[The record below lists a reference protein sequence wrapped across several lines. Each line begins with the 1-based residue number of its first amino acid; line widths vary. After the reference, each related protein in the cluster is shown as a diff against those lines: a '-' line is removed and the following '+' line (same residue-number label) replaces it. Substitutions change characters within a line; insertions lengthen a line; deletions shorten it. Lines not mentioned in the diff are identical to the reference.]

1 MPDPVDKEPQPTLS
15 RAEKTRLT
23 RRRIVA
29 AAGDLF
35 LDQGYGATTL
45 DQVAARAGVAV
56 QTVYFHFGNKATLLK
71 EALDVAA
78 VGDDEPVALLDRPW
92 LQEIAAEPDPV
103 RVIELWTVGSREIME
118 RVAPLLAVVR
128 GTVGTDPDLA
138 AQWDV
143 NEGQRRTAFRALA
156 DLLAGRDALRRGL
169 TVEGAADLAFLIAS
183 AENYVVATHTLGWA
197 PEHWRRT
204 TAALLAQALLGET
217 PGWGAALRDQSSP
230 VRDGPWPGTRVRAPS
245 G

>member
-1 MPDPVDKEPQPTLS
+1 MSDSVKDKPS

-29 AAGDLF
+29 AAADLF
-35 LDQGYGATTL
+35 LDLGYGATTL

-92 LQEIAAEPDPV
+92 LKELAAEPDPV
-103 RVIELWTVGSREIME
+103 RVIELWMNGSREIME

-128 GTVGTDPDLA
+128 GTVGTDRDLA

-143 NEGQRRTAFRALA
+143 NEGQRRTAFRVLA
-156 DLLAGRDALRRGL
+156 DLLADRGALLPGL
-169 TVEGAADLAFLIAS
+169 TVEGAADLAFLITS
-183 AENYVVATHTLGWA
+183 AENYIVATHTLGWT
-197 PEHWRRT
+197 PEHWQRT
-204 TAALLAQALLGET
+204 MATLLTLGLLGET
-217 PGWGAALRDQSSP
+217 PGYGATLRDRSSP
-230 VRDGPWPGTRVRAPS
+230 VVRRAY
-245 G
+245 

>member
-1 MPDPVDKEPQPTLS
+1 MSDSVKDKPN

-29 AAGDLF
+29 AAADLF

-92 LQEIAAEPDPV
+92 LEELTAEPDPV
-103 RVIELWTVGSREIME
+103 RVIELWTNSGREILE

-138 AQWDV
+138 AQWEV

-156 DLLAGRDALRRGL
+156 DLLADRGALLPGL
-169 TVEGAADLAFLIAS
+169 TVEGAADLAFLITS
-183 AENYVVATHTLGWA
+183 AENYIVATHTLGWT
-197 PEHWRRT
+197 PEHWQRT
-204 TAALLAQALLGET
+204 MATLLTLGLLGET
-217 PGWGAALRDQSSP
+217 PGYGATLRDQSSP
-230 VRDGPWPGTRVRAPS
+230 EVRRAY
-245 G
+245 

>member
-1 MPDPVDKEPQPTLS
+1 MTGTVKKQPTPTLS
-15 RAEKTRLT
+15 RVEKTRLT

-29 AAGDLF
+29 AAADLF

-92 LQEIAAEPDPV
+92 MQGMTAEPDPV
-103 RVIELWTVGSREIME
+103 RVIELWMVGGVEILE

-156 DLLAGRDALRRGL
+156 ELLAGRDALRRGL
-169 TVEGAADLAFLIAS
+169 TVEDAADLAFLIS
-183 AENYVVATHTLGWA
+183 SVENYVVATHTLGWT
-197 PEHWRRT
+197 PERWRRT
-204 TAALLAQALLGET
+204 TARLLAEALLAEALLDGA
-217 PGWGAALRDQSSP
+217 PG
-230 VRDGPWPGTRVRAPS
+230 
-245 G
+245 

>member
-1 MPDPVDKEPQPTLS
+1 MSESVKEKVG

-29 AAGDLF
+29 SAAEKF
-35 LDQGYGATTL
+35 LDLGYGATTL

-78 VGDDEPVALLDRPW
+78 VGDDEPVALLDRRW
-92 LQEIAAEPDPV
+92 LQELAAEPDPV
-103 RVIELWTVGSREIME
+103 RIIEIWTDGGREIFE

-138 AQWDV
+138 VQWDV
-143 NEGQRRTAFRALA
+143 NEGERRTAFRLLA
-156 DLLAGRDALRRGL
+156 DLLADRKALRPGL
-169 TVEGAADLAFLIAS
+169 TVEDAADLAFLITS
-183 AENYVVATHTLGWA
+183 AENYIVATGTLGWA
-197 PEHWRRT
+197 PERWQRT
-204 TAALLAQALLGET
+204 TAKLLARGLLRG
-217 PGWGAALRDQSSP
+217 
-230 VRDGPWPGTRVRAPS
+230 
-245 G
+245 

>member
-1 MPDPVDKEPQPTLS
+1 VSDSVKDKPS

-29 AAGDLF
+29 AAADLF

-78 VGDDEPVALLDRPW
+78 VGDDAPVALLDRPW
-92 LQEIAAEPDPV
+92 LEELTAEPDPV
-103 RVIELWTVGSREIME
+103 RVIELWTNGGREILE

-138 AQWDV
+138 AQWEV
-143 NEGQRRTAFRALA
+143 NEGQRRTAFRVLT
-156 DLLAGRDALRRGL
+156 DLLADRGALLPGL
-169 TVEGAADLAFLIAS
+169 TVEGAADLAFLITS
-183 AENYVVATHTLGWA
+183 AENYIVATHTLGWA
-197 PEHWRRT
+197 PERWQRT
-204 TAALLAQALLGET
+204 TATLLAQSLLRET
-217 PGWGAALRDQSSP
+217 PG
-230 VRDGPWPGTRVRAPS
+230 
-245 G
+245 

>member
-1 MPDPVDKEPQPTLS
+1 MSDSVKDKPS

-29 AAGDLF
+29 AAADLF

-78 VGDDEPVALLDRPW
+78 VGDDAPVALLDRPW
-92 LQEIAAEPDPV
+92 LEELTAEPDPV
-103 RVIELWTVGSREIME
+103 RVIELSTNSSRQILE

-156 DLLAGRDALRRGL
+156 DLLADRGALLPGL
-169 TVEGAADLAFLIAS
+169 TVEGAADLAFLITS
-183 AENYVVATHTLGWA
+183 AENYIVATHTLGWT
-197 PEHWRRT
+197 PEHWQRT
-204 TAALLAQALLGET
+204 TATLLTLGLLGET
-217 PGWGAALRDQSSP
+217 PGYGATLRDRSSP
-230 VRDGPWPGTRVRAPS
+230 VVRRAY
-245 G
+245 

>member
-1 MPDPVDKEPQPTLS
+1 MTAERTLS

-29 AAGDLF
+29 AAAEKFLGD
-35 LDQGYGATTL
+35 GYGATTL

-92 LQEIAAEPDPV
+92 VQEMAAEPDPV
-103 RVIELWTVGSREIME
+103 RVIELWTGGGREILE

-138 AQWDV
+138 AQWEV

-156 DLLAGRDALRRGL
+156 DLLADRDALRPGL
-169 TVEGAADLAFLIAS
+169 TVADAADLAFLLSS
-183 AENYVVATHTLGWA
+183 AENYVVATTVLGWT
-197 PEHWRRT
+197 PDRWQRT
-204 TAALLAQALLGET
+204 TASLLAQALL
-217 PGWGAALRDQSSP
+217 A
-230 VRDGPWPGTRVRAPS
+230 
-245 G
+245 

>member
-1 MPDPVDKEPQPTLS
+1 VSDSVKDKPS

-29 AAGDLF
+29 AAADLF

-78 VGDDEPVALLDRPW
+78 VGDDAPVALLDRPW
-92 LQEIAAEPDPV
+92 LEELTAEPDPV
-103 RVIELWTVGSREIME
+103 RVIELWTNGGREILE

-138 AQWDV
+138 AQWEV
-143 NEGQRRTAFRALA
+143 NEGQRRTAFRVLA
-156 DLLAGRDALRRGL
+156 DLLADRGALLPGL
-169 TVEGAADLAFLIAS
+169 TVEGAADLAFLITS
-183 AENYVVATHTLGWA
+183 AENYIVATHTLGWT
-197 PEHWRRT
+197 PEHWQRT
-204 TAALLAQALLGET
+204 TATLLTRGLLGET
-217 PGWGAALRDQSSP
+217 PGYGATLRDQSSP
-230 VRDGPWPGTRVRAPS
+230 EVRRA
-245 G
+245 

>member
-1 MPDPVDKEPQPTLS
+1 MSDLVKKEPTPTLR
-15 RAEKTRLT
+15 RAEKMRLT

-29 AAGDLF
+29 AAADLF

-45 DQVAARAGVAV
+45 QQVATRAGVAV

-92 LQEIAAEPDPV
+92 FQEMTAEPDPV
-103 RVIELWTVGSREIME
+103 RVIELWMVGGRAIME

-143 NEGQRRTAFRALA
+143 NEDQRRTAYRALA
-156 DLLAGRDALRRGL
+156 DLLGGRNALRRGL
-169 TVEGAADLAFLIAS
+169 TVEEAADLAFLIAS
-183 AENYVVATHTLGWA
+183 AENYVIATDTLGWA
-197 PEHWRRT
+197 PERWRRT
-204 TAALLAQALLGET
+204 TASLLAQALLAQT
-217 PGWGAALRDQSSP
+217 PDPSVTLRDQSSP
-230 VRDGPWPGTRVRAPS
+230 AVHQA
-245 G
+245 

>member
-1 MPDPVDKEPQPTLS
+1 MTDPVKKEPTPSLS

-29 AAGDLF
+29 AAADLF

-56 QTVYFHFGNKATLLK
+56 QTVYSHFGNKATLLK

-92 LQEIAAEPDPV
+92 LQEITAEPDPV
-103 RVIELWTVGSREIME
+103 RVIELWTVGSREILE

-143 NEGQRRTAFRALA
+143 SEGQRRTAFRALA

-169 TVEGAADLAFLIAS
+169 TVEDAADLAFLIAS
-183 AENYVVATHTLGWA
+183 AENYVVATDTLGWA
-197 PEHWRRT
+197 PERWRRT
-204 TAALLAQALLGET
+204 TASLLARALLGET
-217 PGWGAALRDQSSP
+217 PG
-230 VRDGPWPGTRVRAPS
+230 
-245 G
+245 

>member
-1 MPDPVDKEPQPTLS
+1 MSDSVKDKPN

-29 AAGDLF
+29 AAADLF

-78 VGDDEPVALLDRPW
+78 VGDDDPVALLDRPW
-92 LQEIAAEPDPV
+92 IEELTAEPDPV
-103 RVIELWTVGSREIME
+103 RVIELWTDGGREILE

-138 AQWDV
+138 AQWEV
-143 NEGQRRTAFRALA
+143 NEGQRRTAFRVLA
-156 DLLAGRDALRRGL
+156 DLLADRGALLPGL
-169 TVEGAADLAFLIAS
+169 TVEGAADLAFLITS
-183 AENYVVATHTLGWA
+183 AENYIVATDTLGWA
-197 PEHWRRT
+197 PERWQRT
-204 TAALLAQALLGET
+204 TATLLAQGLLGET
-217 PGWGAALRDQSSP
+217 PGYGATLRDRSSP
-230 VRDGPWPGTRVRAPS
+230 VVRRAY
-245 G
+245 

>member
-1 MPDPVDKEPQPTLS
+1 MSDAVKVKTS
-15 RAEKTRLT
+15 TAEKTSRVEKRRLT

-29 AAGDLF
+29 AAADLF

-78 VGDDEPVALLDRPW
+78 VGDDEPVALLDRSW
-92 LQEIAAEPDPV
+92 LDELTDEPDPV
-103 RVIELWTVGSREIME
+103 RVIELWTNGGREILE

-128 GTVGTDPDLA
+128 GTVGTDADLA

-143 NEGQRRTAFRALA
+143 NERQRRIAFRALA
-156 DLLAGRDALRRGL
+156 DLLVDRRALRPGL
-169 TVEGAADLAFLIAS
+169 TADDAADLAFLIHS
-183 AENYVVATHTLGWA
+183 AENYIVATETLGWSPKHWQRVTATLLARALLDDRPAKSSA
-197 PEHWRRT
+197 PEN
-204 TAALLAQALLGET
+204 QA
-217 PGWGAALRDQSSP
+217 
-230 VRDGPWPGTRVRAPS
+230 
-245 G
+245 

>member
-1 MPDPVDKEPQPTLS
+1 VSGRVNDRPS

-29 AAGDLF
+29 AAADLF

-78 VGDDEPVALLDRPW
+78 VGDDQPVALLDRPW
-92 LQEIAAEPDPV
+92 LEELTAEPDPV
-103 RVIELWTVGSREIME
+103 RLIDLWMDAGREILG

-128 GTVGTDPDLA
+128 ATMGTDPDLA
-138 AQWDV
+138 AQWET
-143 NEGQRRTAFRALA
+143 NEVERRTAFRTLAGLLA
-156 DLLAGRDALRRGL
+156 DRAALRPGL
-169 TVEGAADLAFLIAS
+169 TVESAAELGFLISS
-183 AENYVVATHTLGWA
+183 AENYIVATGTLGWS
-197 PEHWRRT
+197 PQRWRT
-204 TAALLAQALLGET
+204 TTATLLAQALLG
-217 PGWGAALRDQSSP
+217 GAA
-230 VRDGPWPGTRVRAPS
+230 
-245 G
+245 

>member
-1 MPDPVDKEPQPTLS
+1 MSDAVKDKPS

-29 AAGDLF
+29 AAADLF
-35 LDQGYGATTL
+35 LDLGYGATTL

-78 VGDDEPVALLDRPW
+78 VGDDEPVALLDRSW
-92 LQEIAAEPDPV
+92 LEELTAEPDPV
-103 RVIELWTVGSREIME
+103 RVIELWTNGSREILE

-143 NEGQRRTAFRALA
+143 NEGQRRTAFRVLA
-156 DLLAGRDALRRGL
+156 DLLADSAALRPGL
-169 TVEGAADLAFLIAS
+169 TVQDATDLAFLITS
-183 AENYVVATHTLGWA
+183 AENYIVATHTVGWE
-197 PEHWRRT
+197 PERWQRT
-204 TAALLAQALLGET
+204 TATLLAQSLLGKT
-217 PGWGAALRDQSSP
+217 PGQG
-230 VRDGPWPGTRVRAPS
+230 RVTS
-245 G
+245 

>member
-1 MPDPVDKEPQPTLS
+1 MSDPVKDKPS
-15 RAEKTRLT
+15 RTEKTKLT

-29 AAGDLF
+29 AAADLF

-45 DQVAARAGVAV
+45 DRVAARADVAV

-92 LQEIAAEPDPV
+92 LEELSAEQDPV
-103 RVIELWTVGSREIME
+103 RVIELWMRGGREILE

-138 AQWDV
+138 AQWEI
-143 NEGQRRTAFRALA
+143 NEGQRRTAFRVLA
-156 DLLAGRDALRRGL
+156 DLLADRAALRAGL
-169 TVEGAADLAFLIAS
+169 TVQDAADLAFLIAS
-183 AENYVVATHTLGWA
+183 AENYIVATDTLGWT
-197 PEHWRRT
+197 PEYWQRAT
-204 TAALLAQALLGET
+204 TMLLVGGLLGE
-217 PGWGAALRDQSSP
+217 
-230 VRDGPWPGTRVRAPS
+230 PGTS
-245 G
+245 

>member
-1 MPDPVDKEPQPTLS
+1 MTDPGQKEPTPTLS

-29 AAGDLF
+29 AAADLF

-92 LQEIAAEPDPV
+92 LQEVTAEPDPV
-103 RVIELWTVGSREIME
+103 RVIELWTIAGREILE

-169 TVEGAADLAFLIAS
+169 TVEDAADLAFLIAS
-183 AENYVVATHTLGWA
+183 AENYILATDTLGWT
-197 PEHWRRT
+197 PERWRRT
-204 TAALLAQALLGET
+204 TASLLVRALLGET
-217 PGWGAALRDQSSP
+217 PG
-230 VRDGPWPGTRVRAPS
+230 
-245 G
+245 